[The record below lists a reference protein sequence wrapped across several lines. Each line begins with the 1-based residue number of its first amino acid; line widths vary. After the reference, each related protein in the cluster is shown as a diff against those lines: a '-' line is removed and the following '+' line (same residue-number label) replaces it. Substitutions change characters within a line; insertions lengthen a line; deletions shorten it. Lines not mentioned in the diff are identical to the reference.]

1 MIKTFTLLAFYAICL
16 FLLSFLILDS
26 ETMLMTELAN
36 QVEIEIPE
44 NVLLDMLEDM
54 RYWNKFSVIFTFLI
68 LSIKCFLMALV
79 LYAGLF
85 FANKHQ
91 GVKLISLFK
100 VAVYAESIIV
110 LAGMVRVI
118 IGSFSDLTYTE
129 FSLFYPLSVLSFLD
143 MSSIQPLWYYPL
155 QLLNVFEIIY
165 IFLLIYFFSQEIE
178 IKKTESSK
186 VVLGSYLFSM
196 SFWLIL
202 ILFLTLNFT

>member
-1 MIKTFTLLAFYAICL
+1 MKVFGLLAFYALSL
-16 FLLSFLILDS
+16 FIIGFLMLDI
-26 ETMLMTELAN
+26 ETMIMAELAN

-44 NVLLDMLEDM
+44 NVLLEMLEEM
-54 RYWNKFSVIFTFLI
+54 KYWNKFSIFFTFFI
-68 LSIKCFLMALV
+68 LSIKCFLMSLV

-85 FANKHQ
+85 FANSHQ
-91 GVKLISLFK
+91 GVKLGSLFK

-110 LAGMVRVI
+110 LAGMVKVAF
-118 IGSFSDLTYTE
+118 GALSDFTYTE
-129 FSLFYPLSVLSFLD
+129 FSLFYPLSVLSFLNPEA
-143 MSSIQPLWYYPL
+143 IQPLCYYPL

>member
-1 MIKTFTLLAFYAICL
+1 MKIFALLCFYAVGL
-16 FLLSFLILDS
+16 FVVSYLVLDTES
-26 ETMLMTELAN
+26 MLMTELAN

-44 NVLLDMLEDM
+44 NVLLEMLEEM
-54 RYWNKFSVIFTFLI
+54 KYWNKFSVLFTFLI
-68 LSIKCFLMALV
+68 LTIKCFLMGLV

-100 VAVYAESIIV
+100 VAVYAESAIV
-110 LAGMVRVI
+110 LASMIKVI
-118 IGSFSDLTYTE
+118 FGSFSDLTYTE

-165 IFLLIYFFSQEIE
+165 IFLLIYFFSHEID

>member
-1 MIKTFTLLAFYAICL
+1 MRVFGLLAFYAICL
-16 FLLSFLILDS
+16 FVVGFLMLDT
-26 ETMLMTELAN
+26 EAMLVSELAH

-44 NVLLDMLEDM
+44 NVLLDMLEEM
-54 RYWNKFSVIFTFLI
+54 RYWSKFSALLTLVLLT
-68 LSIKCFLMALV
+68 IKCFLMALV

-85 FANKHQ
+85 FANRHQ
-91 GVKLISLFK
+91 GVKLGRLFK

-110 LAGMVRVI
+110 IAGMVKVVI
-118 IGSFSDLTYTE
+118 GAFSDFTYTE

-143 MSSIQPLWYYPL
+143 PEAIQPLWYYPL

-178 IKKTESSK
+178 IKKAESSK

>member
-1 MIKTFTLLAFYAICL
+1 MKIFLLLAFYAVSL
-16 FLLSFLILDS
+16 FVVGFLLLDL
-26 ETMLMTELAN
+26 ETMLMAELAN
-36 QVEIEIPE
+36 QVEIDIPE

-68 LSIKCFLMALV
+68 LAIKSFLMALV

-85 FANKHQ
+85 FANRHQ
-91 GVKLISLFK
+91 GIKLVSLFK
-100 VAVYAESIIV
+100 VPVYAESVIV
-110 LAGMVRVI
+110 LAGMIKVI
-118 IGSFSDLTYTE
+118 IGSFSDFTYTE
-129 FSLFYPLSVLSFLD
+129 FSLFSPLSVLSFLD
-143 MSSIQPLWYYPL
+143 ISSIQPLWYYPL

>member
-1 MIKTFTLLAFYAICL
+1 MKVFGLLAFYALSL
-16 FLLSFLILDS
+16 FIIGFLMLDIES
-26 ETMLMTELAN
+26 MIMAELAN

-44 NVLLDMLEDM
+44 NVLLEMLEEM
-54 RYWNKFSVIFTFLI
+54 KYWNKFSVLFTFLI
-68 LSIKCFLMALV
+68 LTIKCFLMGLV

-85 FANKHQ
+85 FANRHQ
-91 GVKLISLFK
+91 GIKLGSLFK

-110 LAGMVRVI
+110 LAGMVKVAF
-118 IGSFSDLTYTE
+118 GALSDFTYTE
-129 FSLFYPLSVLSFLD
+129 FSLFYPLSVLSFLKPEA
-143 MSSIQPLWYYPL
+143 IQPLWYYPL

-165 IFLLIYFFSQEIE
+165 IFLLIYYFSQEIE

>member
-1 MIKTFTLLAFYAICL
+1 MRVFLILTFYSICL
-16 FLLSFLILDS
+16 FIVGYLLIDIESMMKAEF
-26 ETMLMTELAN
+26 AN

-54 RYWNKFSVIFTFLI
+54 RYWNKFSVFFTFLI
-68 LSIKCFLMALV
+68 LVLKCFLMALV

-85 FANKHQ
+85 FANRHQ
-91 GVKLISLFK
+91 GVKLVCLFK
-100 VAVYAESIIV
+100 VAVYAESVIV
-110 LAGMVRVI
+110 LAGLIKVI
-118 IGSFSDLTYTE
+118 FGSFSDFTYTE

-143 MSSIQPLWYYPL
+143 RTTIQPLWYYPL

-165 IFLLIYFFSQEIE
+165 IILLIYFFSQEIE
-178 IKKTESSK
+178 IRKIESSK
-186 VVLGSYLFSM
+186 VVLGSYLFSI

>member
-1 MIKTFTLLAFYAICL
+1 MRVFLILTFYSICL
-16 FLLSFLILDS
+16 FIVGYLLIDIESMMKAEF
-26 ETMLMTELAN
+26 AN

-68 LSIKCFLMALV
+68 LSIKSFLMALV

-85 FANKHQ
+85 FANRHQ
-91 GVKLISLFK
+91 GVKLGSLFK

-110 LAGMVRVI
+110 LAGMVKVVF
-118 IGSFSDLTYTE
+118 GAFSDFTYTE
-129 FSLFYPLSVLSFLD
+129 FSLFYPLSVLSFLNPEA
-143 MSSIQPLWYYPL
+143 IQPLWYYPL

-178 IKKTESSK
+178 IKNTESSK

>member
-1 MIKTFTLLAFYAICL
+1 MKVFGVLAFYALSL
-16 FLLSFLILDS
+16 FIIGFLMLDLGS
-26 ETMLMTELAN
+26 MIMAELAN

-44 NVLLDMLEDM
+44 NVLLEMLEEM
-54 RYWNKFSVIFTFLI
+54 KYWNKFSVLFTFLI
-68 LSIKCFLMALV
+68 LTIKCFLMGLV

-85 FANKHQ
+85 FANRHQ
-91 GVKLISLFK
+91 GIKLGSLFK

-110 LAGMVRVI
+110 FAGMVKVAF
-118 IGSFSDLTYTE
+118 GAFSDFTYTE

-143 MSSIQPLWYYPL
+143 PEAIQPLWYYPL

-178 IKKTESSK
+178 IKKTESTK

>member
-1 MIKTFTLLAFYAICL
+1 MKIFALLCFYAVGL
-16 FLLSFLILDS
+16 FVVSYLVMDTES
-26 ETMLMTELAN
+26 MLMTELAN

-44 NVLLDMLEDM
+44 NVLLEMLEEM
-54 RYWNKFSVIFTFLI
+54 KYWNKFSVLFTFLI
-68 LSIKCFLMALV
+68 LTIKCFLMGLV

-100 VAVYAESIIV
+100 VAVYAESAIV
-110 LAGMVRVI
+110 LASMIKVI
-118 IGSFSDLTYTE
+118 FGSFSDLTYTE

-165 IFLLIYFFSQEIE
+165 IFLLIYFFSHEID